1 MALNI
6 IKNYLTNNRCYQ
18 SGTTCNKIGI
28 QIHTIGT
35 GQGTAQSVADYW
47 NQPSVSACV
56 HYVCDADTPGKV
68 LHLLPETIRAWADA
82 GWGNNNLITIEI
94 CESDYIRYTNG
105 ASYVVTNEELFKA
118 DIMRGY
124 NTAIMLCAKI
134 CKDRG
139 WNPTAKLPNGMYLIS
154 SHNEGRLAGLS
165 SAHVDPDHVWSRFGL
180 TMDGLRKAVKNYMD
194 TGSFVSDT
202 LYRIRKDWDKP
213 FTQTGAYKSLN
224 EAKKACKPG
233 YSVYDASGKEVYYSP
248 VFSKKKKYRMDLS
261 MALRKEPKA
270 NAEYVKFDDIPAAK
284 QKYFKKGKNGE
295 ALIKKGTVDK
305 CYGEIKV
312 GTRGIYMKVLRG
324 WILAQL
330 NGKDRVTEV
339 K

>member
-180 TMDGLRKAVKNYMD
+180 TMDGFEKLLKIIWIPDRLYPTLSIASVKI
-194 TGSFVSDT
+194 GISH
-202 LYRIRKDWDKP
+202 
-213 FTQTGAYKSLN
+213 SLKLVLIN
-224 EAKKACKPG
+224 
-233 YSVYDASGKEVYYSP
+233 
-248 VFSKKKKYRMDLS
+248 LS
-261 MALRKEPKA
+261 MRQRKLV
-270 NAEYVKFDDIPAAK
+270 NRDILFMMQVGRK
-284 QKYFKKGKNGE
+284 STTLLFFQRKRS
-295 ALIKKGTVDK
+295 IK
-305 CYGEIKV
+305 
-312 GTRGIYMKVLRG
+312 
-324 WILAQL
+324 
-330 NGKDRVTEV
+330 
-339 K
+339 

>member
-18 SGTTCNKIGI
+18 TGTTCNKIGI

-47 NQPSVSACV
+47 NQSAVSACV

-68 LHLLPETIRAWADA
+68 LQLLPETIRSWADA

-105 ASYVVTNEELFKA
+105 ASYVVTNEELFKT

-139 WNPTAKLPNGMYLIS
+139 WNPTAKLC
-154 SHNEGRLAGLS
+154 GRLG
-165 SAHVDPDHVWSRFGL
+165 
-180 TMDGLRKAVKNYMD
+180 
-194 TGSFVSDT
+194 
-202 LYRIRKDWDKP
+202 
-213 FTQTGAYKSLN
+213 
-224 EAKKACKPG
+224 
-233 YSVYDASGKEVYYSP
+233 
-248 VFSKKKKYRMDLS
+248 
-261 MALRKEPKA
+261 
-270 NAEYVKFDDIPAAK
+270 
-284 QKYFKKGKNGE
+284 
-295 ALIKKGTVDK
+295 
-305 CYGEIKV
+305 
-312 GTRGIYMKVLRG
+312 
-324 WILAQL
+324 
-330 NGKDRVTEV
+330 
-339 K
+339 